1 MQSNDA
7 LPEDDHSLRPYA
19 QYSEETKLNIV
30 DTSVDVVQ
38 HHFEEGSSVSERHGA
53 FRVTYRV
60 NDRDTE
66 KSTLPESVY
75 AEDILGIRQEIL

>member
-1 MQSNDA
+1 M
-7 LPEDDHSLRPYA
+7 
-19 QYSEETKLNIV
+19 
-30 DTSVDVVQ
+30 
-38 HHFEEGSSVSERHGA
+38 
-53 FRVTYRV
+53 TYRV